1 MRITELILNGI
12 SADMYADTFISFT
25 SQVNDISEL
34 KDRQTSFTDSF
45 SLPKTPTNIQ
55 IMKGLGISSDTSDIP
70 YTKPECRMK
79 IDGFDLI
86 YKGWFNVRSTDDEYK
101 INVYSGII
109 NFFKSIENKT
119 IGNDIDLSEINHE
132 KNISTVTTVNPNYRY
147 FIADYNGKTHYGN
160 DDDTINIDY
169 IPASASVDY
178 LWRKIHNDSK
188 LHPSNPFI
196 LKGKIF
202 DSDDFKNLFF
212 TYPKALDSDSIVFIP
227 YFEGSGFSGKAN
239 WNSNNPSD
247 LNSYGQELTFFNGLP
262 SGVYTIPESGRY
274 KVTLKMNVTC
284 SPIPNDYNYQLKF
297 FYTKNNS
304 NYNFYERIQYSTM
317 MYNIGGNQ
325 GQQSDFVILEDFGK
339 DDVISF
345 FSFWHLNGVRFN
357 ASYELKIEKADNPDI
372 SFTAEFKD
380 LLITDF
386 VKEIVNHYGL
396 TMFFEED
403 SNTVEYLTMDERINE
418 SDIVDWTDKF
428 ISRDSEDYLYN
439 SYAQKNIFEYQYNDK
454 EATHKNGSILINN
467 INLSASKSI
476 FKSKTYAPEYGKVP
490 FKINSG
496 YIFNSDTFKFYDKEV
511 DEDEGVKYKALQKRY
526 FFIRGETYNGAVKIG
541 SEKLENAITVNSIF
555 LGNFA
560 QLDWDSILSQY
571 YYAYSKILNE
581 SRIHEFNLNLSDVD
595 ILTLDHRKLYYI
607 GQEQQYY
614 IINNVKTS
622 KSGTKAEMIRV
633 KYSRST
639 FVDNTSIVISW
650 NGTPG
655 NFIENFDAI
664 AVVTG
669 TPENPIWQTRLNNGE
684 WIDLDALDSSM
695 IENIPFNYG
704 FNEVRIKYQ
713 KDGINLFSNII
724 SYTREADNSKCYVFG
739 LKSSTLGEK
748 TISIINYFGTQV
760 TQIITFNTINQVIN
774 VEAKQII
781 NSAGCTIDSQTEVE
795 CPVYN
800 CIGYRATAIGNSGDD
815 LTAEYMDCNGIQ
827 QTKTVYAPGGSVN
840 HYLDLSFC
848 AIEGTVT
855 ISRGTLENEGNC

>member
-12 SADMYADTFISFT
+12 NADMYADTFISFT

-86 YKGWFNVRSTDDEYK
+86 YKGWFNVKDTTDEYK
-101 INVYSGII
+101 VYVYSGII

-132 KNISTVTTVNPNYRY
+132 KNINTVTTVNPNYRY
-147 FIADYNGKTHYGN
+147 FIADYNGKSHYWT

-188 LHPSNPFI
+188 LHTSNPFI

-247 LNSYGQELTFFNGLP
+247 LNSYGQEMYIQNGL
-262 SGVYTIPESGRY
+262 GVEPYKFPESGRY
-274 KVTLKMNVTC
+274 KVTLKMNATC

-297 FYTKNNS
+297 FYTKNNR

-317 MYNIGGNQ
+317 MYNIGENQ
-325 GQQSDFVILEDFGK
+325 GQQSDFVILEDFEK

-345 FSFWHLNGVRFN
+345 FSFWHLNRVWFD

-372 SFTAEFKD
+372 SFTEEFKD

-396 TMFFEED
+396 TMFFEEGN
-403 SNTVEYLTMDERINE
+403 NTVEYLTMDERINE
-418 SDIVDWTDKF
+418 SPLVDWTDKF
-428 ISRDSEDYLYN
+428 IERTSESYIHN
-439 SYAQKNIFEYQYNDK
+439 SYAQRNIFEYQYNDP
-454 EATHKNGSILINN
+454 EATHKNGSIAINN
-467 INLSASKSI
+467 LNLSESKSC
-476 FKSKTYAPEYGKVP
+476 FKSKTYAPEFNKVN
-490 FKINSG
+490 FKINSSFT
-496 YIFNSDTFKFYDKEV
+496 YNSDIFKFFEKEI
-511 DEDEGVKYKALQKRY
+511 DDDGTVKYKSLQKRY
-526 FFIRGETYNGAVKIG
+526 FFIRGEIYNGNVKIG
-541 SEKLENAITVNSIF
+541 SDKLNNSITVNSIF
-555 LGNFA
+555 LGTFA
-560 QLDWDSILSQY
+560 QLDWDFILSQY

-581 SRIHEFNLNLSDVD
+581 SRIHEFNLNLSDAD
-595 ILTLDHRKLYYI
+595 ILTLDHRNLYYI

-633 KYSRST
+633 KYSRSG
-639 FVDNTSIVISW
+639 FIDNTNIVIAW
-650 NGTPG
+650 NGTLESYL
-655 NFIENFDAI
+655 ENFDAI
-664 AVVTG
+664 ATVSG
-669 TPENPIWQTRLNNGE
+669 NPQNPIWQIRLNSGV
-684 WIDLDALDSSM
+684 WTDLDVLDSSM
-695 IENIPFNYG
+695 IENIPFNIG
-704 FNEVRIKYQ
+704 LNEVRIKYQ
-713 KDGINLFSNII
+713 KEGITFYSNVIN
-724 SYTREADNSKCYVFG
+724 YTREADASKCYYFR
-739 LKSSTLGEK
+739 LKSSTLGMK
-748 TISIINYFGTQV
+748 NITYIDYSGNTV
-760 TQIITFNTINQVIN
+760 NSIITFNSINQII
-774 VEAKQII
+774 EIKAKQITELG
-781 NSAGCTIDSQTEVE
+781 GCTIDSQVE
-795 CPVYN
+795 DDCTN
-800 CIGYRATAIGNSGDD
+800 ECRAYLFEKYLQDEDDD
-815 LTAEYMDCNGIQ
+815 LTVIYTDCDGNQ
-827 QTKTVYAPGGSVN
+827 QTETRNGQPQAFNASILICARTNQYWSDGSVT
-840 HYLDLSFC
+840 D
-848 AIEGTVT
+848 EGVC
-855 ISRGTLENEGNC
+855 GQ